1 MQAVREYAVVRN
13 RQLILELPDSFDNT
27 EVEVLVFSKDVS
39 ESQKVSSYRDAAA
52 GCSSEDNKKSN
63 VENRKQKKE
72 KLTKL
77 FQSWCEDED
86 ETEQRETWEY
96 LKRALD
102 EDRLSDRR
110 LFP

>member
-39 ESQKVSSYRDAAA
+39 ESQKVSSA
-52 GCSSEDNKKSN
+52 GCLSEDNKKSN
-63 VENRKQKKE
+63 VENRKQKNE